1 LIRSRTSC
9 SQCCFDRNL
18 LSHKVNL
25 FDLHHKYADVMKLA
39 DIVTHLDKSDTR
51 KKRQAGEQ

>member
-1 LIRSRTSC
+1 VCR
-9 SQCCFDRNL
+9 FDRNL
-18 LSHKVNL
+18 LSQKVNL